1 MEYLRTVSE
10 SLADASM
17 RSRCEVIISSSVVY
31 AIVKFAELEKADL
44 IMMYTHDRKGLAKLI
59 KGSIAEKVSRKA
71 TIEVQI
77 IRPRELVAI

>member
-1 MEYLRTVSE
+1 MVYLRTVSKT
-10 SLADASM
+10 LADASM

-71 TIEVQI
+71 PIEVHVI
-77 IRPRELVAI
+77 TPRELVEI